1 MKLEKIPMPWDKN
14 MTRVDEINML
24 ESQIIIALENLRE
37 LNVPRRSVVKFLIEW
52 VKNIF
57 KKGSQ

>member
-14 MTRVDEINML
+14 MTRVDEIDML

-37 LNVPRRSVVKFLIEW
+37 LNVPRRWVVQFLIKW